1 MTAAASA
8 RFPHGV
14 CTLLQAVLPSKQPNR
29 RAAKRIVHQ
38 AEAPLADVMA
48 FRQQTPKQTA
58 QQTHRSACVARVHGA
73 SVTLALALAAAA
85 AFQCG
90 LAAAAP
96 ATSACPTAGAEK
108 MVVVTTTAGGS
119 YYSWPE
125 CAGEGTTL
133 APINATAQQEADDEA
148 ANVAKK
154 LADAQASFDNR
165 TAAYKAKCDADPTVA
180 ECAATKSQVDA
191 LAAELVKLQA
201 ALDTLK
207 SATVTKL

>member
-1 MTAAASA
+1 M
-8 RFPHGV
+8 
-14 CTLLQAVLPSKQPNR
+14 
-29 RAAKRIVHQ
+29 
-38 AEAPLADVMA
+38 
-48 FRQQTPKQTA
+48 
-58 QQTHRSACVARVHGA
+58 HGA

-96 ATSACPTAGAEK
+96 AATSATSACPTAGAEK
-108 MVVVTTTAGGS
+108 MVVVTTAAGGA

-125 CAGEGTTL
+125 CAGAGTTF